1 MRLFTD
7 QMIDKDVVDALR
19 SAGYDVECT
28 SEKGMARSDD
38 FEILEYCINSQRI
51 LITLDE
57 HFGDWTMVKLSKHP
71 GVIRLKVN
79 PANSS
84 MIKNALLPFLDNS
97 DREFKNTLAIVKDS
111 GIRWIQ
117 TA

>member
-1 MRLFTD
+1 
-7 QMIDKDVVDALR
+7 MIDKDVVDALR
-19 SAGYDVECT
+19 TAGYDVECT
-28 SEKGMARSDD
+28 REKGMARSDD
-38 FEILEYCINSQRI
+38 FEILEYCINTRRI

-84 MIKNALLPFLDNS
+84 MIQNALLPFLSKNY
-97 DREFKNTLAIVKDS
+97 DREFRNTLAIVKES
-111 GIRWIQ
+111 GIRWIK
-117 TA
+117 TV